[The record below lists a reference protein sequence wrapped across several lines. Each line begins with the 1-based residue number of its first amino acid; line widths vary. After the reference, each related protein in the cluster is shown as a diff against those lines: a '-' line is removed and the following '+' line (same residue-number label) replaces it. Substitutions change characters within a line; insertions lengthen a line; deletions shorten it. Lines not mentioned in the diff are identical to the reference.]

1 MDLHLNQEKSLLFI
15 PLDGNA
21 LLNTIPNEI
30 PVSRI
35 GFELLGRPIGSQVF
49 CEESLIRKI
58 KRVRRCLEHLPDLED
73 AQMEMALLRSC
84 LYLPK
89 LVYCLCTCSLT
100 DVQAATMAFDKLMRA
115 SLESIIGGS
124 LPDWSWLKASLPSS
138 TGGLSLRGAF
148 LHAPAVFNLSYHQT
162 LPMVEKC
169 KGSNLVFQVT
179 CLTCVPPWPK
189 QLVDQTGYP
198 CRILMFDVPLYQQAR
213 DLHLY

>member
-35 GFELLGRPIGSQVF
+35 GFELLGCPIGSQVF

-100 DVQAATMAFDKLMRA
+100 DIQAATMAFDKLMRA

-124 LPDWSWLKASLPSS
+124 LPDWSWLKASLPNS

-148 LHAPAVFNLSYHQT
+148 LHAPAVFNLSYLQQCSIYST
-162 LPMVEKC
+162 YGRKMQGFQSGLP
-169 KGSNLVFQVT
+169 SHL
-179 CLTCVPPWPK
+179 
-189 QLVDQTGYP
+189 
-198 CRILMFDVPLYQQAR
+198 FDMCASVAKAAGRSDWISLQ
-213 DLHLY
+213 DIDV